1 MKHSLGRKL
10 FAPHRLCEY
19 AVHRVEL
26 PLQRGKVQRP
36 LCSRSLSSGC
46 KVPQTGG
53 LSTHLSLRLL
63 QAGKSETTVPT
74 ASAPGEGALPGLQ
87 TLPSHWVLIQW
98 GESSSLSSPFISPP
112 CGPHTH
118 DLIQIQLPP
127 KDPISKLGDFNI

>member
-19 AVHRVEL
+19 ALHRVEL

-87 TLPSHWVLIQW
+87 TLPSHWVLRWERVSSGLFFSLGPQV
-98 GESSSLSSPFISPP
+98 GESEFWSLSSFFIY
-112 CGPHTH
+112 
-118 DLIQIQLPP
+118 
-127 KDPISKLGDFNI
+127 FYVF